1 MNVIFLTLG
10 VSLTLALVFLLGF
23 LWATRKGQYDD
34 LTTPGQRMLI
44 DDFDGKK
51 NASNNEEE

>member
-1 MNVIFLTLG
+1 MNVILLTLG
-10 VSLTLALVFLLGF
+10 ISLTLALVFLLGF
-23 LWATRKGQYDD
+23 LWAARKGQYDD
-34 LTTPGQRMLI
+34 LATPGQRILI

>member
-10 VSLTLALVFLLGF
+10 ISLTLALVFLLGF

-34 LTTPGQRMLI
+34 LATPGQRI
-44 DDFDGKK
+44 
-51 NASNNEEE
+51 